1 MYRPHDCPRC
11 AALAAK
17 NSDNAPKFDHT
28 AFENAMRDLHQAGN
42 AQPEIV
48 QKKGVQ
54 SLIDETY
61 RVLQHG
67 VAAGIADN
75 QIPYEMAQSLDH
87 DTFVFSGM
95 KVYNEVKEGS
105 LHLRDEKGHVKS
117 FQSFLNDVENIDK
130 QYNQNYLNAEYNF
143 AVHSAQMAAKWADFE
158 RDGDTYLLQYRT
170 AQDGLVRAEHAMLDD
185 TTLPMN
191 DPFWDKYM
199 PPIAWNCRCTTVQV
213 NGGKYPE
220 SNSADAIEKGER
232 ATTQIGSDGK
242 NKLEMFR
249 FNSGK
254 QKVVFPPNNAYMTS
268 KCAACRLHNRTELA
282 ANIPV
287 SEKCQT
293 CTLINKNYEVK
304 KKTAAAEDRK
314 KHLDEMKPL
323 LKKEVKKETG
333 EKVINIGFTKKGNKH
348 LYSDTFNNTKGLLDK
363 TELKTLDAALIQ
375 STFVKSADLSKK
387 RKDNIKK
394 FYYFKD
400 KTRELYY
407 NIAEEREKL
416 NDGREK
422 IHQYLYA
429 VTKTIKK

>member
-1 MYRPHDCPRC
+1 MYHRHDCPHC
-11 AALAAK
+11 TTLAAK
-17 NSDNAPKFDHT
+17 NDGNTPEFDHT
-28 AFENAMRDLHQAGN
+28 AFENAMHDLHQAGD

-54 SLIDETY
+54 SLINETY

-75 QIPYEMAQSLDH
+75 AIPDEMAQSLDH

-105 LHLRDEKGHVKS
+105 LRLRDENGNVKP
-117 FQSFLNDVENIDK
+117 FQSFLNDVKKIDET
-130 QYNQNYLNAEYNF
+130 YNTNYLNAEYNF

-158 RDGDTYLLQYRT
+158 RDSDDYLLQYRT
-170 AQDGLVRAEHAMLDD
+170 AKDSLVRAEHAALDD

-199 PPIAWNCRCTTVQV
+199 PPLGWNCRCTTVQV
-213 NGGKYPE
+213 NNGKYPE
-220 SNSADAIEKGER
+220 SNSVDAIEKGEH
-232 ATTQIGSDGK
+232 ATTQIGSDGR

-249 FNSGK
+249 FNPGK
-254 QKVVFPPNNAYMTS
+254 QKVVFPPGNAYMTPR
-268 KCAACRLHNRTELA
+268 CPACRLHNRTELA

-293 CTLINKNYEVK
+293 CALLNKDYKVK
-304 KKTAAAEDRK
+304 RKTAAAEERQ

-323 LKKEVKKETG
+323 LKKEVRKE
-333 EKVINIGFTKKGNKH
+333 IGGNEITIKFTTNGNKH
-348 LYSDTFNNTKGLLDK
+348 LYSDTFGHAKKFSKND
-363 TELKTLDAALIQ
+363 LKRLDAALQ
-375 STFVKSADLSKK
+375 NASFVTVAPVGKL
-387 RKDNIKK
+387 RKDNITK

-400 KTRELYY
+400 KDKELYY
-407 NIAEEREKL
+407 NVAERRRKRNNGSEEIFRF
-416 NDGREK
+416 
-422 IHQYLYA
+422 LYA
-429 VTKTIKK
+429 VTDNIK

>member
-1 MYRPHDCPRC
+1 MYRRHDCPRC

-17 NSDNAPKFDHT
+17 NDDKTPKFDRA
-28 AFENAMRDLHQAGN
+28 AFENAMHDLHQAGN

-67 VAAGIADN
+67 VAAGIANN

-105 LHLRDEKGHVKS
+105 LHLRDEKGNVKS
-117 FQSFLNDVENIDK
+117 FQSFLNDVEKIDK
-130 QYNQNYLNAEYNF
+130 TYNENYLNAEYNF

-158 RDGDTYLLQYRT
+158 RNGGDCLLQYRT
-170 AQDGLVRAEHAMLDD
+170 AQDGLVRAEHAVLDD

-213 NGGKYPE
+213 NAGKYPE

-232 ATTQIGSDGK
+232 ATTQIGSNGK

-249 FNSGK
+249 FNPGK
-254 QKVVFPPNNAYMTS
+254 QKVIFPPNNAYMTS
-268 KCAACRLHNRTELA
+268 KCATCRLHNRTELA

-287 SEKCQT
+287 AEKCQT
-293 CTLINKNYEVK
+293 CALLNKNYAVK
-304 KKTAAAEDRK
+304 KKTAAAAERQK
-314 KHLDEMKPL
+314 YLSEMKPL
-323 LKKEVKKETG
+323 LKTTVKKEAGGSEITV
-333 EKVINIGFTKKGNKH
+333 KFTKKGNRH
-348 LYSDTFNNTKGLLDK
+348 LYSDTLTRANGLLTKDD
-363 TELKTLDAALIQ
+363 LKALDTALGQ
-375 STFVKSADLSKK
+375 SVFVKSALSNKK
-387 RKDNIKK
+387 RKDNVTK

-400 KTRELYY
+400 AAKEIYY
-407 NIAEEREKL
+407 NVAEVVNKGSYE
-416 NDGREK
+416 
-422 IHQYLYA
+422 YFLYA
-429 VTKTIKK
+429 ATKSIKKR